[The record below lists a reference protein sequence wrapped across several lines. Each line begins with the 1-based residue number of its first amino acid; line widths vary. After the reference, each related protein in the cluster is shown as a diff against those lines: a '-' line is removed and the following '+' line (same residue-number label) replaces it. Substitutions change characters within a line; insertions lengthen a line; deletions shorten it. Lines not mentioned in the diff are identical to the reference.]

1 MFNLFAFEE
10 APGVQDFDL
19 SVDGREIWTASA
31 VKGNIYGINTETKKI
46 TYTIQTGI
54 FGENRERF
62 TKDEKYVLISS
73 LNGSFVH
80 NRSSAKKIF
89 TQIKL
94 GTGASEILVD
104 EICHL
109 ISCTSDNYIAMLD
122 LRSFEVKARIDVG
135 EGRTGSPL
143 PPFSV

>member
-10 APGVQDFDL
+10 APGVEDFDL
-19 SVDGREIWTASA
+19 LVDGREIWTASA

-46 TYTIQTGI
+46 TYAIQTGI

-89 TQIKL
+89 T
-94 GTGASEILVD
+94 
-104 EICHL
+104 
-109 ISCTSDNYIAMLD
+109 
-122 LRSFEVKARIDVG
+122 
-135 EGRTGSPL
+135 
-143 PPFSV
+143 